1 MAGSN
6 ASSNGD
12 YIEHKQS
19 YKGFITLLKWST
31 ITIVSLLILMAIFL
45 V

>member
-6 ASSNGD
+6 TPSDGD
-12 YIEHKQS
+12 YVEHKQN
-19 YKGFITLLKWST
+19 YEGFITLLTWST
-31 ITIVSLLILMAIFL
+31 VSVVVLLILMAIFL

>member
-6 ASSNGD
+6 ASSDGD
-12 YIEHKQS
+12 YIEHKRN
-19 YKGFITLLKWST
+19 YEGFITMLKWST
-31 ITIVSLLILMAIFL
+31 IGVVILLILMAIFL

>member
-6 ASSNGD
+6 AQSDGD
-12 YIEHKQS
+12 YIEHKQN
-19 YKGFITLLKWST
+19 YEGFITLLKWST
-31 ITIVSLLILMAIFL
+31 VSVVILLILMAIFL